1 MSECINRH
9 VLCVQMLARKKNAKL
24 KKTIIANADSD
35 LICSIAECAYNIP
48 KGNVRLT
55 PMQKAKLRRDIN
67 QLRTLAK
74 KGTCVACQTYIIQT
88 GGFLP
93 ALLAPLTTSV
103 LFPVLH
109 KLLQ

>member
-1 MSECINRH
+1 MSECMKRH
-9 VLCVQMLARKKNAKL
+9 VLCVQMFARKKNAKL
-24 KKTIIANADSD
+24 KKAIIGNTDID

-55 PMQKAKLRRDIN
+55 PMQKAKLRRYIN
-67 QLRTLAK
+67 QVRTLAK
-74 KGTCVACQTYIIQT
+74 KGTCVACQTAIIQT

-93 ALLAPLTTSV
+93 PLLAPLATSV
-103 LFPVLH
+103 LLPVLH